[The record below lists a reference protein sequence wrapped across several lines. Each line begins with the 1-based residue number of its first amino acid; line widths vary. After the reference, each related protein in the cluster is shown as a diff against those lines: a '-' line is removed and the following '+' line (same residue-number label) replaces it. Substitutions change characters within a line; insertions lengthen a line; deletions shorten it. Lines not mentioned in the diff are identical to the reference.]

1 MSRWINE
8 KWLSAK
14 INEDRTYKKSNSVRN
29 KPLVFIISVIVFVV
43 VGTLAFV
50 LLPYFRPVKIQ
61 TKEYIYIL
69 KGNEVK
75 ISKYLGNDETV
86 IIPDSYLGRPITSI
100 GVECFSNK
108 YSLESV
114 FIPDTVS
121 IIREETFYNCKNL
134 KSVKAKNIVKVE
146 AGAFMEDENL
156 QIVDLG
162 THLETIDEA
171 AFKYCKSLEYV
182 PSRKSLKTIGPR
194 AFECSGLTE
203 VGDLTGVNIESL
215 EIFDYTPWME
225 NQTGD
230 YVSIGD
236 VLIKYRGEGSISV
249 IPEGVKTIA
258 AAYEGKPG
266 RNISVYIPES
276 TTRIASYALIAS
288 EYYTVYIPK
297 SVESIN
303 DSEDIYEPKEK
314 SCKIITVSGSYAER
328 FAIDNDLNYE
338 IVDGWEVPEEE

>member
-1 MSRWINE
+1 M
-8 KWLSAK
+8 AK
-14 INEDRTYKKSNSVRN
+14 ISNLLKHKAISIF
-29 KPLVFIISVIVFVV
+29 LFIIILCVIGVA
-43 VGTLAFV
+43 AFA

-61 TKEYIYIL
+61 TKEYIYVL

-75 ISKYLGNDETV
+75 ISKYLGDDENV
-86 IIPDSYLGRPITSI
+86 VIPDSYLGRPITSM
-100 GVECFSNK
+100 GVECFSNNDT
-108 YSLESV
+108 LESV
-114 FIPDTVS
+114 VIPDTVS
-121 IIREETFYNCKNL
+121 IIGAHTFVNCKNL
-134 KSVKAKNIVKVE
+134 KSVKAKNIVLVDD
-146 AGAFMEDENL
+146 GAFREDENL
-156 QIVDLG
+156 QSVELG
-162 THLETIDEA
+162 EHLETIEEA
-171 AFKYCKSLEYV
+171 AFKWCKSLEYI
-182 PSRKSLKTIGPR
+182 PSRESLKTIGPR

-215 EIFDYTPWME
+215 DIFDGTPWME